1 MTGRRLIL
9 LGAALALV
17 GCSAI
22 DSFTVPSVAVP
33 SWVPF
38 LGDSGKPKA
47 RAAAPTPA
55 EPPKNAPLLPG
66 TAERPRPAE
75 DSEVID
81 RVVCVVNNDAI
92 TQYELDEAESFYLYE
107 QKLAAPPEGAA
118 RRALRDQI
126 LARIIDARLQLQQ
139 AERERMTVEDV
150 EVSEQIAEVMKRLA
164 VKSEAELEIALK
176 PQGVTV
182 EGIKRRIRETLM
194 VQKVVRR
201 KVALRISVTEEE
213 IDRYLQDN
221 REKLETG
228 LTFEA
233 RHMLFLPEPG
243 RGEDGWEDAKRR
255 AEEVHGQLLAGG
267 SFADL
272 ARQHSEDG
280 SRNEGGALG
289 ALKRGELAPEIEAA
303 ILALQVGEVSKPFR
317 SEVGYHLFKLEKRES
332 LAGEGLAQARNQIR
346 EILFREKY
354 QARLK
359 DWLADIKQRAM
370 IDMRL

>member
-1 MTGRRLIL
+1 MIGRRLAL
-9 LGAALALV
+9 LGAALGLA
-17 GCSAI
+17 GCS
-22 DSFTVPSVAVP
+22 SMTLPSVAVP
-33 SWVPF
+33 TWVPF
-38 LGDSGKPKA
+38 LGDSGTPK
-47 RAAAPTPA
+47 RAAAVAPV

-66 TAERPRPAE
+66 GAERPRPAE

-107 QKLAAPPEGAA
+107 QKLATPPQGEA

-126 LARIIDARLQLQQ
+126 LARIIEARLQLQQ
-139 AERERMTVEDV
+139 AEREKVTVEDV
-150 EVSEQIAEVMKRLA
+150 EIAEQMGEIMKKLG
-164 VKSEAELEIALK
+164 VKTEPELDVALK
-176 PQGVTV
+176 PQGVSV
-182 EGIKRRIRETLM
+182 DGVKRRIRETLM

-255 AEEVHGQLLAGG
+255 AEEVHGLLLAGG

-272 ARQHSEDG
+272 AKQHSEDG

-289 ALKRGELAPEIEAA
+289 ALKRGELAPEIETA
-303 ILALQVGEVSKPFR
+303 ILALQVGEVSRPFR
-317 SEVGYHLFKLEKRES
+317 SEVGYHLFKLERRES

>member
-1 MTGRRLIL
+1 
-9 LGAALALV
+9 
-17 GCSAI
+17 
-22 DSFTVPSVAVP
+22 
-33 SWVPF
+33 
-38 LGDSGKPKA
+38 
-47 RAAAPTPA
+47 
-55 EPPKNAPLLPG
+55 
-66 TAERPRPAE
+66 
-75 DSEVID
+75 
-81 RVVCVVNNDAI
+81 
-92 TQYELDEAESFYLYE
+92 
-107 QKLAAPPEGAA
+107 
-118 RRALRDQI
+118 
-126 LARIIDARLQLQQ
+126 
-139 AERERMTVEDV
+139 
-150 EVSEQIAEVMKRLA
+150 MKRVGA
-164 VKSEAELEIALK
+164 KTEAELEIALK

-182 EGIKRRIRETLM
+182 DGIKRRIRETLM

-213 IDRYLQDN
+213 IDRYLRDN

-233 RHMLFLPEPG
+233 RHMLFLAEPG
-243 RGEDGWEDAKRR
+243 RGEDGWEEAKRR
-255 AEEVHGQLLAGG
+255 AEEVHGRLLAGG

-303 ILALQVGEVSKPFR
+303 ILALPVGDVSKPFR

-354 QARLK
+354 QVRLK
-359 DWLADIKQRAM
+359 DWLAEIKQRAM